1 MTMYLYKLLLTGGLT
16 LILSTC
22 GLSQLVGDNKPV
34 NSGKHIVAKNKKQ
47 SNIVNSYQHSDRNF
61 PNPERG
67 FAVVYD
73 PPWPANLKID
83 WGFCNLDPEKAK
95 KYTHT
100 AWTKQLE
107 LDKLKSQ
114 RNKGISVAMVR
125 YHLAEF
131 RSQPLSPAYLKRL
144 EKDFV
149 TARAA
154 GLKLVLHFTY
164 NWPMGGPDA
173 PIDKVLLHL
182 DQLKPTIQKNVDVIA
197 FMDAGFIGC
206 WGEWHT
212 STNNLIGTDS
222 NIQAVMNDN
231 SRLIIDKIF
240 EILPKERMVAV
251 RYPRYKFDYFNSKNG
266 KPIAPL
272 TATEAFSG
280 SKKARWGQEDDCLVC
295 GEWNLG
301 TYWSEQNK
309 QGEVQNFLN
318 QDNLYVVQTGEPGD
332 IPAKPSEVDT
342 DGDGY
347 RDNYNS
353 CERVLGL
360 FQQMR
365 WSTINGNYNLSSPT
379 AANKRWQKDGCY
391 DEIAKK
397 LGYRF
402 RLIESSIPTQIKPGG
417 KLLMSFKITNDGW
430 ASPYNKRDIEII
442 LRNQKN
448 RAVVRLNLRDDP
460 RFWQP
465 GKTYSVKVQ
474 APLPSNLSS
483 GKYDIFLNLPDPS
496 LTLRNRPEYSI
507 RLANE
512 NLWDPSSGYNSFQK
526 SIMVKSQ

>member
-1 MTMYLYKLLLTGGLT
+1 MYLPKLLLIGGLT
-16 LILSTC
+16 LMLSTC
-22 GLSQLVGDNKPV
+22 CLSQLVDDRKPLT
-34 NSGKHIVAKNKKQ
+34 IAKGISAKTKKQ
-47 SNIVNSYQHSDRNF
+47 LNVTQTYTPSDQNF

-73 PPWPANLKID
+73 PPWPADLKID
-83 WGFCNLDPEKAK
+83 WGFCNPDPEKAK
-95 KYTHT
+95 KYTYT
-100 AWTKQLE
+100 AWTEPLE
-107 LDKLKSQ
+107 LKKLRSERDK
-114 RNKGISVAMVR
+114 GTSVAMVR

-131 RSQPLSPAYLKRL
+131 RNKPLSPAYLKRL
-144 EKDFV
+144 EEDFV
-149 TARAA
+149 NARAA
-154 GLKLVLHFTY
+154 GVKLVLHFTY

-222 NIQAVMNDN
+222 EIQAVMNEN

-272 TATEAFSG
+272 TAAEAFNG

-301 TYWSEQNK
+301 TYWSSQNK
-309 QGEVQNFLN
+309 PGEIPNFLN

-332 IPAKPSEVDT
+332 IPPKPSEKDL

-353 CERVLGL
+353 CPRVLDL
-360 FQQMR
+360 FKKMR

-379 AANKRWQKDGCY
+379 AANKRWQQDGCY
-391 DEIAKK
+391 DTIAKK

-402 RLIESSIPTQIKPGG
+402 RLIESSIPSHINYGG
-417 KLLMSFKITNDGW
+417 KLSMSFKITNDGW
-430 ASPYNKRDIEII
+430 AAPYNKRNLEII

-448 RAVVRLNLRDDP
+448 GAVVRLNLRDDP

-465 GKTYSVKVQ
+465 GKVYSVKIKS
-474 APLPSNLSS
+474 PLPNNLAI
-483 GKYDIFLNLPDPS
+483 GRYDVLLNLPDPS
-496 LTLRNRPEYSI
+496 LKLKNRPEYSI

-512 NLWDPSSGYNSFQK
+512 NLWDPTSGYNSFQT
-526 SIMVKSQ
+526 SVIVKAK